1 MTQVYVICEGQT
13 EATFVQELLRP
24 HFRVFDKVLTPTLI
38 GKHGQKGG
46 DVRFVRIL
54 HSLKPLLLS
63 GHQPYCTSLIDFYG
77 LPNEFPGKLEA
88 MYTANLGEKA
98 LLVSNGLMSQL
109 KTEIDDYA
117 LNRFIPY
124 VQMHE
129 FEGLLFSDPAGL
141 ASGIDKPRLARRFA
155 SVRDRFSTPEHIND
169 NPQTAPGR
177 QIARIYPEYE
187 KPTMGVLA
195 ALEIGLAKIRQE
207 CPLFSAWLH
216 KLENLP
222 SPPA

>member
-1 MTQVYVICEGQT
+1 MIQVFVICEGQT

-24 HFRVFDKVLTPTLI
+24 HFRALGMVLTPTLV

-46 DVRFVRIL
+46 NVQFVRIL
-54 HSLKPLLLS
+54 YSLKPLLLG
-63 GHQPYCTSLIDFYG
+63 GHQPHCTTLIDFYG

-88 MYTANLGEKA
+88 MYKANVGDKA
-98 LLVSNGLMSQL
+98 QMVSSCLMSQL

-141 ASGIDKPRLARRFA
+141 ANGMDKPRLESRFA
-155 SVRDRFSTPEHIND
+155 SIRDRFSTPEHIND
-169 NPQTAPGR
+169 NPRTAPSK
-177 QIARIYPEYE
+177 QIARLYPEYE

-195 ALEIGLAKIRQE
+195 ALEIGLPKIRQE
-207 CPLFSAWLH
+207 CPLFDAWLN

-222 SPPA
+222 PLPA

>member
-24 HFRVFDKVLTPTLI
+24 HFRPLDIVLTPTLI

-54 HSLKPLLLS
+54 HSLKPLLLG
-63 GHQPYCTSLIDFYG
+63 GHQPHCTTLIDYYG
-77 LPNEFPGKLEA
+77 LSNEFPGKLEA
-88 MYTANLGEKA
+88 SYKAKVGEKA
-98 LLVSNGLMSQL
+98 LMVSNCLMSQL
-109 KTEIDDYA
+109 KTEFDEYV
-117 LNRFIPY
+117 LSRFIPY

-141 ASGIDKPRLARRFA
+141 ANGMDRPRLKSRFA
-155 SVRDRFSTPEHIND
+155 SIRDSFSTPEDIND
-169 NPQTAPGR
+169 NPRTAPSK

-195 ALEIGLAKIRQE
+195 ALEIGLPKIRRE
-207 CPLFSAWLH
+207 CPLFSAWLA
-216 KLENLP
+216 KLETLP
-222 SPPA
+222 ALSA